1 LGFHRIFTDRRLIHL
16 ARGRRR
22 AAMSAGHPQPPGLD
36 TSMPTAIE
44 IDGLCARYGRVDV
57 LRDIALNVHEGEIL
71 GLIGLN
77 GAGKTTLLKAILM
90 LVVPAAGR
98 VLLFGQPHDQP
109 GARARLAYLPE
120 IFQPPSHLC
129 GHDFVRLS
137 LAFYRERVTRAV
149 SCVLAEELDLDP
161 AALRRP
167 IRSYSKGMAQKLGV
181 LATLLTGRPLLIL
194 DEPMSGL
201 DPKARILLK
210 RQLVAARARGRT
222 ILMSSH
228 VLADHDE
235 LCDRVAVIHQGELG
249 YVGSPA
255 GLKESQGA
263 PTLEMAFLAAI
274 ERDRSAARS

>member
-1 LGFHRIFTDRRLIHL
+1 
-16 ARGRRR
+16 
-22 AAMSAGHPQPPGLD
+22 MSN
-36 TSMPTAIE
+36 AIE
-44 IDGLCARYGRVDV
+44 IAGLCARYGRDEV
-57 LRDIALNVHEGEIL
+57 LKDIALQVHEGEIL
-71 GLIGLN
+71 GLMGLN

-90 LVVPAAGR
+90 LVVPAAGT

-109 GARARLAYLPE
+109 SSRSRLAYLPE
-120 IFQPPSHLC
+120 RFQPPSHLC

-137 LAFYRERVTRAV
+137 LAFHRERVSRAV
-149 SCVLAEELDLDP
+149 SCALAEELGLDP

-167 IRSYSKGMAQKLGV
+167 IRGYAKGMAQKLGV
-181 LATLLTGRPLLIL
+181 LVTLLTARPLLIL

-201 DPKARILLK
+201 DPKARSLLK
-210 RQLVAARARGRT
+210 RQLAAARARGRT

-235 LCDRVAVIHQGELG
+235 LCDRVAVIHQGQLG

-255 GLKESQGA
+255 GLKESEGA

-274 ERDRSAARS
+274 ERYRPAVLT